1 MPDER
6 RAKEQDLFNRAALV
20 WRIERQTKIGLSHR
34 EPKPVL
40 EGSMERENKRKLEI
54 EVSITVRDT
63 PDGSRR
69 RSRHLQTCVA
79 RVGRRRE
86 KRRRRY
92 WGQPRRSLHRT
103 THLQTHMGEAEGL
116 LIWRLFGRFV
126 IRPVRRIKDC
136 GGTTASRRPDSGGD
150 STSSAS
156 VPRIPQEPRRT
167 RLRLTHLGVG
177 HRHLLA

>member
-6 RAKEQDLFNRAALV
+6 RATEQDLFSRAALV
-20 WRIERQTKIGLSHR
+20 WRIERRTKIGLSHR

-40 EGSMERENKRKLEI
+40 EGSTERESKRKLERT
-54 EVSITVRDT
+54 VVITIRDA
-63 PDGSRR
+63 PDDSRR
-69 RSRHLQTCVA
+69 WSRHLQMCVA
-79 RVGRRRE
+79 QVGRRRE
-86 KRRRRY
+86 QKKETLL
-92 WGQPRRSLHRT
+92 GPAEAVAPQNNAPAN
-103 THLQTHMGEAEGL
+103 THGRGGGL
-116 LIWRLFGRFV
+116 TDWRLSGRFI

-177 HRHLLA
+177 HRHLA